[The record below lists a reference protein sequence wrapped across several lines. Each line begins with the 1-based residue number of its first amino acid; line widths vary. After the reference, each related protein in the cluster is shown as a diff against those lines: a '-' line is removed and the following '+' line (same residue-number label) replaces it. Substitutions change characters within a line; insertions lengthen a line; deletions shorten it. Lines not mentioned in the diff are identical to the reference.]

1 MRHIKLVALLLPLAL
16 TMSSAACAEK
26 SKTTNLPQTTETI
39 AQEVEEIREKLPE
52 SDFEGAMYRVHVRN
66 GYFGSEFFA
75 EDETGD
81 VVNDA
86 VFKRNL
92 AVEERFNIT
101 FGFIQNDDDTLK
113 TIYANEDA
121 YELIIP
127 HARVG
132 FADVLAGAYMDWSNL
147 AYVDLDKP
155 WWNQDAKNEFTIE
168 GKLYG
173 MIGQLSYQNLGMTFG
188 MFFNKNLFDNHNIE
202 YPYQCVSDG
211 SWTFDKMA
219 EIMVD
224 GAKDLN
230 GDGQIE
236 IRDDQFGYVTQLWY
250 GPINV
255 LYAQGG
261 RTTDKDENDLPLL
274 NLNTERN
281 ADIFDRYFAVLKD
294 DNSFIWQG
302 GHPQPDEIF
311 SDGRAFFY
319 EGDISWMT
327 ALRSSDTDF
336 GIVTCPKYDENQES
350 YYTMVNAAANLFCVP
365 VTNGNPDMT
374 GIILEAWS
382 AESYRVVIPAYFDVA
397 LQTKYTRDE
406 ESAEM
411 LQVIVDCS
419 IVDQLY
425 YIGEINSL
433 DCIGVQIAAGNGKNF
448 ASFYASHE
456 KAALKSI
463 DKIIDK
469 FREYTY

>member
-1 MRHIKLVALLLPLAL
+1 MRATKLIALMLPLVL
-16 TMSSAACAEK
+16 IISSAACAEQ
-26 SKTTNLPQTTETI
+26 SKNTDAPETSETI
-39 AQEVEEIREKLPE
+39 VQETEGVRENVPE
-52 SDFEGAMYRVHVRN
+52 SNFDGALYRVHVRT
-66 GYFGSEFFA
+66 GGFGSEFFA

-92 AVEERFNIT
+92 AVEERFNIK
-101 FGFIQNDDDTLK
+101 FDFIQNDDETLK

-132 FADVLAGAYMDWSNL
+132 FADVLAGVYMDWSHL

-155 WWNQDAKNEFTIE
+155 WWNQDAKTEFTIE

-173 MIGQLSYQNLGMTFG
+173 MIGQLSYQNLGLTFG
-188 MFFNKNLFDNHNIE
+188 MFFNKNLFDDYNIE
-202 YPYQCVSDG
+202 YPYQSVSDG
-211 SWTFDKMA
+211 TWTFEKMA
-219 EIMVD
+219 EIVVG

-230 GDGQIE
+230 GDGQIN
-236 IRDDQFGYVTQLWY
+236 IQDDQYGYVTQLWY

-261 RTTDKDENDLPLL
+261 RTTAKDENNLPYLD
-274 NLNTERN
+274 LNTERN
-281 ADIFDRYFAVLKD
+281 ADIFDRYFETLNEENA
-294 DNSFIWQG
+294 FIWQG

-319 EGDISWMT
+319 EGDISWMS

-336 GIVTCPKYDENQES
+336 GIIPCPKYDENQDN

-365 VTNGNPDMT
+365 VTNGDPEMT

-411 LQVIVDCS
+411 LQLIVDCS

-463 DKIIDK
+463 DRIIDK
-469 FREYTY
+469 FREYAY